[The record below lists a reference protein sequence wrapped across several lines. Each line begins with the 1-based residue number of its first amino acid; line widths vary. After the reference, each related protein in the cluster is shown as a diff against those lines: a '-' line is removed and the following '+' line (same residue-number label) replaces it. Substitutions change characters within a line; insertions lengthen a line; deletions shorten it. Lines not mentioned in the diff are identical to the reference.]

1 MILLD
6 ASCTVSRPDPRSKKS
21 LNSEE
26 RLLAEGPYELWGGTM
41 VRVICMLNMS
51 KCMARLGNDDHSFK
65 SMERHISMRCGLPHG
80 ALKVKKIK
88 GRWGPCHGIEV
99 VVNLFR
105 NPKRGESTFSQV
117 TQRLRLPVGIES
129 FEPNNRSS

>member
-1 MILLD
+1 MRP
-6 ASCTVSRPDPRSKKS
+6 ARFSRPDPRSKKS

-41 VRVICMLNMS
+41 VR
-51 KCMARLGNDDHSFK
+51 
-65 SMERHISMRCGLPHG
+65 HISMRCGLPHG

-88 GRWGPCHGIEV
+88 GRWCPCHGIEV
-99 VVNLFR
+99 AVNLFR

-129 FEPNNRSS
+129 F